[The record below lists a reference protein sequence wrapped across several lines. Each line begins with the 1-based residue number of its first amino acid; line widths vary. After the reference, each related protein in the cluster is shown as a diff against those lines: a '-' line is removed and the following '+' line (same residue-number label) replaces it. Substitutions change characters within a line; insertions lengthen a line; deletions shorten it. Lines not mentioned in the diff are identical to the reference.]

1 MLGIYLSGT
10 GNTKHCVEKFVYL
23 LDENAKVIPLEEIHV
38 LESIRGEEY
47 IVLGYP
53 TQFSNA
59 PIMVRDFI
67 KNNKDL
73 WKNKKVFCINTMG
86 AFSGDGTGC
95 SARLLK
101 KYGAIIL
108 GGIQIKMPDSVC
120 DSRHLKKSYEKNRDI
135 IKAADS
141 KIEKCIMQIK
151 KGIYPKEGLKF
162 IDHLKGLFGQRLWYY
177 RKTSK
182 YSCDIKIKDSCIGCG
197 LCVQECPMNN
207 LVQRNNGGNKPI
219 QKGQCTMCYR
229 CISHCPQQAITLLGK
244 NVIEQTRY
252 ENFL

>member
-1 MLGIYLSGT
+1 
-10 GNTKHCVEKFVYL
+10 
-23 LDENAKVIPLEEIHV
+23 
-38 LESIRGEEY
+38 
-47 IVLGYP
+47 
-53 TQFSNA
+53 
-59 PIMVRDFI
+59 
-67 KNNKDL
+67 
-73 WKNKKVFCINTMG
+73 
-86 AFSGDGTGC
+86 
-95 SARLLK
+95 
-101 KYGAIIL
+101 
-108 GGIQIKMPDSVC
+108 
-120 DSRHLKKSYEKNRDI
+120 
-135 IKAADS
+135 
-141 KIEKCIMQIK
+141 MQIK